1 MKGKRK
7 RVREKKERDEKR
19 EKVKFS
25 PVFKNETEKCLCG
38 GLYFIGSGGF
48 EISDDPS
55 IQIQK
60 GSYDL

>member
-1 MKGKRK
+1 MRKGRK
-7 RVREKKERDEKR
+7 SSFLQ
-19 EKVKFS
+19 FS
-25 PVFKNETEKCLCG
+25 KNETEKCLCG